1 MVSPNYFGDVIKK
14 TTGDT
19 ASGHIRQ
26 VVILLAKNALTAG
39 ETVSQVSD
47 SLCRLAF
54 STSIY
59 SEMMM
64 WVWTSTVC
72 PQRGTE
78 PRDIPANN
86 KVGNLIFPA
95 FRILRQSQAPAIRL
109 THFLQELQKR
119 DEQTSCPP
127 QPRASASRWQG
138 YE

>member
-26 VVILLAKNALTAG
+26 VVILLAKNALSIK
-39 ETVSQVSD
+39 EM
-47 SLCRLAF
+47 CR
-54 STSIY
+54 STS
-59 SEMMM
+59 
-64 WVWTSTVC
+64 
-72 PQRGTE
+72 Q
-78 PRDIPANN
+78 
-86 KVGNLIFPA
+86 VGNLIFPT

-119 DEQTSCPP
+119 DAQTSCQLP
-127 QPRASASRWQG
+127 PRASASHWQG